1 MKHRLIIMAAL
12 LAVAATACTSTAE
25 RDAAIRQAAQGYL
38 DAVGNYR
45 FDQALPYA
53 SQITREHTIPT
64 FNRIMQLADTTYTN
78 ANQPAVITLG
88 GIRMVD
94 RHTAHI
100 AYHKHTPI
108 TEQDDTLMVVRE
120 EGRWLAE
127 VELGFVPF
135 LNQPDSVAPRLPIE
149 RDSLRKVINLG
160 RKQ

>member
-1 MKHRLIIMAAL
+1 MKHLHIVMAAL
-12 LAVAATACTSTAE
+12 LAVVACACTNTAE

-45 FDQALPYA
+45 FDQAMPYA

-64 FNRIMQLADTTYTN
+64 FNRIMQRADTAYTN

-88 GIRMVD
+88 GINMVD
-94 RHTAHI
+94 RHTARI

-108 TEQDDTLMVVRE
+108 TEQDDSLTVVRE

-127 VELGFVPF
+127 VRLGFVPF
-135 LNQPDSVAPRLPIE
+135 LDEPDSVGPNIPFD
-149 RDSLRKVINLG
+149 RDSLMGVKR
-160 RKQ
+160 Q